1 MFRAHYST
9 ARAFL
14 EDVVGTRGSMR
25 TQPGH
30 MGGLLSFH
38 PSIRSMSPRQR
49 WFLWRFV
56 VSALSIP
63 FALCIFIHDWGPGTY
78 PFGLFALAGVSLMTG
93 IMVWFYRHPD
103 GDRDRAG
110 TQTIGPRTPHEIGKE
125 RDMAAQNELN
135 RIGLSGYWVDRRYF
149 GRFKG
154 PKD

>member
-1 MFRAHYST
+1 
-9 ARAFL
+9 
-14 EDVVGTRGSMR
+14 
-25 TQPGH
+25 
-30 MGGLLSFH
+30 
-38 PSIRSMSPRQR
+38 MSPRRR

-149 GRFKG
+149 GRFRG